1 MEVEGEEQQIEM
13 NNNVMC
19 LLTDPEGAPLGAPL
33 YLPQNAGPKELQQ
46 MVNKLLNNVSKA
58 NPSLQPHFVTKLFV
72 YFFSLL
78 PQLWIGILKYL
89 FMYKYSYTSFLIII
103 LTLFFKS
110 CCFCSQIIG

>member
-78 PQLWIGILKYL
+78 PQL
-89 FMYKYSYTSFLIII
+89 
-103 LTLFFKS
+103 
-110 CCFCSQIIG
+110 